1 MGTFLTG
8 ADLSTIVVVPPVINL
23 MLFPCT
29 HTPPLTL
36 SARFLTV
43 FYAQKGMEIILIS
56 GHWHSNDQARSSC
69 DHGLCSP
76 SPQTSPLAWVE
87 QSQVPRVTVPSTAS
101 TCSLTP
107 ALPAR
112 GLALLS
118 HPCSGPRAAPCTR
131 VHAQQVSRT
140 DSLWDS
146 VSAGAPSK
154 MLWVLEADSKGQC
167 PSVPALCGSHSPE
180 LLGLRHPSAPLLGR
194 ISTLF
199 WDMLPSPWWWH
210 EHLTCSCSAIPC
222 HPDAVQERIN
232 VFVFSRSQGENGRS
246 LLVSVPLSHIL
257 ARETAPEI
265 IFSSFRLGLQLEIY
279 FIVFYSYNYC

>member
-23 MLFPCT
+23 MLFPRT

-56 GHWHSNDQARSSC
+56 GHWHSNDQARPSC
-69 DHGLCSP
+69 DYGLCSP
-76 SPQTSPLAWVE
+76 SPQTSPLARVE
-87 QSQVPRVTVPSTAS
+87 QSQVPRVTVPSSAS
-101 TCSLTP
+101 T
-107 ALPAR
+107 R
-112 GLALLS
+112 
-118 HPCSGPRAAPCTR
+118 PCTAVTEPRAVPCTR

-140 DSLWDS
+140 DYLWDS
-146 VSAGAPSK
+146 VSAGTPSK
-154 MLWVLEADSKGQC
+154 RLWVLEADSKGRC
-167 PSVPALCGSHSPE
+167 PGVPALCGSHSPG
-180 LLGLRHPSAPLLGR
+180 LFGLRHPSAPLLGR

-199 WDMLPSPWWWH
+199 WDMLPSPWWWY

-222 HPDAVQERIN
+222 RPDAVQERIN
-232 VFVFSRSQGENGRS
+232 VFVFSRSQRENGRS
-246 LLVSVPLSHIL
+246 MLVSVPLSHIL